1 MELSEAIFYVKM
13 IGDRQQDL
21 ATETGDNYHIIRA
34 EAVRTVLAGH
44 EAAAKERNE
53 LRTEVE
59 RMREALLEAA
69 ETVQEWGSQAPDYA
83 QEKWGLAEE
92 IERIRAAAREES

>member
-1 MELSEAIFYVKM
+1 MELSEAIS
-13 IGDRQQDL
+13 IL
-21 ATETGDNYHIIRA
+21 RA
-34 EAVRTVLAGH
+34 MSQSAAVPLSNAEKVAVRTVLAGH

-59 RMREALLEAA
+59 RLRGALLEAA